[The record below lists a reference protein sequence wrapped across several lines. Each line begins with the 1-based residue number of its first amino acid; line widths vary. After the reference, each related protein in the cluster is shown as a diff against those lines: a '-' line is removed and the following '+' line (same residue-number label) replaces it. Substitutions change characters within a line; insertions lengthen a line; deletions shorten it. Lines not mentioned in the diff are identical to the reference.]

1 VIPRVRAPWLLGRY
15 LEYVP
20 PVQETPEVK
29 IGGPNGGGPH
39 NHDPHGRGGWGGGD
53 DGGNGQGVPGAGLL
67 AMRFLLVSIS
77 ALFATIGVAYYERAQ
92 SHSHWQHIQAP
103 PLLWLS
109 TGLILAST
117 WTLEIARSAF
127 ERRNSLRYARWL
139 EATVGIGTAF
149 LASQLFA
156 LRELAGQGIYLRHN
170 PHSSLFYVLT
180 GAHGVHLL
188 GGMLA
193 LCVLLVQAARRP
205 EIVLFDFKRQRSR
218 AAAAALYWHFLA
230 GIWLCLFVCLLFWP

>member
-1 VIPRVRAPWLLGRY
+1 M
-15 LEYVP
+15 P
-20 PVQETPEVK
+20 PVIESPEVK
-29 IGGPNGGGPH
+29 LGGPNGGGPR
-39 NHDPHGRGGWGGGD
+39 DHGPYDRGGGGGD
-53 DGGNGQGVPGAGLL
+53 DHRDDGRGVPGAGLL

-77 ALFATIGVAYYERAQ
+77 MLFVTIGFAYHERAR
-92 SHSHWQHIQAP
+92 SAPHWQHIHVP

-127 ERRNSLRYARWL
+127 QRRNSVRYARWL
-139 EATVGIGTAF
+139 AVTVAMGASF

-156 LRELAGQGIYLRHN
+156 LRELAEQGIYLRNN

-180 GAHGVHLL
+180 GAHGIHLL
-188 GGMLA
+188 GGMIA
-193 LCVLLVQAARRP
+193 LFCLLVTAARRP
-205 EIVLFDFKRQRSR
+205 EVVLFDFRRQSSR
-218 AAAAALYWHFLA
+218 TAAAALYWHFLA